1 MVCKVQSVIFAQCYW
16 STTSAQKW
24 LPKHG
29 FVWDS
34 NVDIK
39 PNFIRFCQ
47 FDPSRYKKYRI
58 KKIKPTVEL
67 VIGFASSKK

>member
-1 MVCKVQSVIFAQCYW
+1 MVSKVQSVIFARCYW
-16 STTSAQKW
+16 STTRARKW
-24 LPKHG
+24 LRKHG
-29 FVWDS
+29 FAWDS
-34 NVDIK
+34 KVDIK

-67 VIGFASSKK
+67 VIGFASAKK